1 VRARS
6 ASELI
11 ARHEGCRL
19 KPYKD
24 TLGVLTIGYG
34 RNLEHGV
41 TRDEADMLMRND
53 LRRVRVA
60 AEKHEWFGGLSEV
73 RQAVVLD
80 MIFQLGAKGFSKFKK
95 TRAKIAAKDFDEAAD
110 EMVRSVW
117 AREQTPTR
125 AKRLARMMREDRWP
139 DT

>member
-1 VRARS
+1 MRARS

-11 ARHEGCRL
+11 AQHEGCRL

-41 TRDEADMLMRND
+41 TRDEAGYLMRND
-53 LRRVRVA
+53 LRRVRAA
-60 AEKHEWFGGLSEV
+60 AEKYEWFETLGDV

-80 MIFQLGAKGFSKFKK
+80 MVFQLGAKGFSRFKK
-95 TRAKIAAKDFDEAAD
+95 TRANIAAKDWTGAAD
-110 EMVRSVW
+110 EMLRSVW
-117 AREQTPTR
+117 AEDQTPTR